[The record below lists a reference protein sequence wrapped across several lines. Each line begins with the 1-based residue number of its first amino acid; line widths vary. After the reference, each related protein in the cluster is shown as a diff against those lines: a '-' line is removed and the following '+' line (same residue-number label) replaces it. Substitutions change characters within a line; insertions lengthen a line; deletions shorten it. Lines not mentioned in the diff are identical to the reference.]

1 MDSLLQLLWGALGFG
16 SLVLSVLL
24 VMGVQ
29 WFRTVTFVPFRA
41 YWTKRV
47 IEEDY
52 FVRVGLPL
60 MFLCGAT
67 VVMKDGES
75 VTVKASDSSLGS
87 VEVLSLPSLR
97 SRS

>member
-1 MDSLLQLLWGALGFG
+1 MDSLLQLLWGVLGFG

-24 VMGVQ
+24 VMGAQ
-29 WFRTVTFVPFRA
+29 WLRTVTFVPFRA

-52 FVRVGLPL
+52 FMRVGLSL

-67 VVMKDGES
+67 VVMKDGKS
-75 VTVKASDSSLGS
+75 VTVKASDSPLGS
-87 VEVLSLPSLR
+87 VEVSSSPSLR